1 MKTKPK
7 PSFLIFFLCGWG
19 RVAGEKE
26 KEKEKENEKEKEK
39 ETRLAHKEKK
49 KENGKPPRK
58 TRIQKNKRKEMAE
71 PGERPSITWGILL
84 GCYALLFA
92 ALGVVLSRFFDVAYA
107 RAIGASMLLATGILA
122 APLVRL
128 HGAVTV

>member
-1 MKTKPK
+1 MWV
-7 PSFLIFFLCGWG
+7 GAGG
-19 RVAGEKE
+19 RGS
-26 KEKEKENEKEKEK
+26 
-39 ETRLAHKEKK
+39 EKK
-49 KENGKPPRK
+49 KTKKKTKKKKKKKLDLHTKRKKRKWETTKENAN
-58 TRIQKNKRKEMAE
+58 TKNKRKEMAE